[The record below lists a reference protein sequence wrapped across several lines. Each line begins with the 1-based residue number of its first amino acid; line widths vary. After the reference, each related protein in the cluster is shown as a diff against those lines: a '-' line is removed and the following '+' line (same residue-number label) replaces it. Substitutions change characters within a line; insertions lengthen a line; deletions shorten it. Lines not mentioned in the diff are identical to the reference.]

1 LENIS
6 KISTDIDAFKKKQ
19 AVLKKEQYSYRKRE
33 EIHLCPPEVIDEI
46 KSLNT
51 IIETKSEELDRIIMD
66 AHATYNLLE
75 EVREVA
81 SKEDIESIT
90 KGNELIPVEVDYGD
104 ETRFIETSP
113 FHLKDMLVQASRIYP
128 EVVDTRVEL
137 ERNNFIDQILM
148 NNAATPISF
157 SPLSEEEKATASD
170 AMAKLLLSKV
180 GAKECE
186 NLHNGSI
193 TLAQLGI
200 EKKVTDLDNLLE
212 NCNVPK
218 LDNE

>member
-1 LENIS
+1 MRCRHLVTGVPWLIELWLHGNKLLENIS

-19 AVLKKEQYSYRKRE
+19 AVLKKEQYSYRKRK

-51 IIETKSEELDRIIMD
+51 IIETKSEELNRIIMD

-113 FHLKDMLVQASRIYP
+113 FHLKDTLVQASRIYP
-128 EVVDTRVEL
+128 EITDTRVEL

-148 NNAATPISF
+148 NNGATPISF

-180 GAKECE
+180 GAK
-186 NLHNGSI
+186 
-193 TLAQLGI
+193 
-200 EKKVTDLDNLLE
+200 
-212 NCNVPK
+212 
-218 LDNE
+218 